1 MDNLTTLFRKA
12 SLTLVDGLLLALC
25 ALALTYLSV
34 PLVVKLSTALSKAAE
49 PDPHA
54 DIQVIG
60 VLVFLGAFLFGIAAV
75 FCASLAI
82 GVFIFSKS
90 PKRVRLFSR
99 IGIMLVF
106 LPVFIETAR
115 RGPQGYF
122 YWLINPA
129 IRGGEAR
136 QKAKSELDRRL
147 KMSKALSLEEEPDGV
162 QITNNTDQLV
172 RVQVTFTRRVNDEY
186 ILCYPG
192 ESATFPP
199 SPSDEEMNLPPRESR
214 RYLFTTAHTTT
225 GSSRDCGFDQY
236 AVWGWDE
243 NSVPIYLSQKAHLF

>member
-1 MDNLTTLFRKA
+1 MDNLTAQFRKA
-12 SLTLVDGLLLALC
+12 SLTLVDRLLLALC

-34 PLVVKLSTALSKAAE
+34 PLVVKVSIALSRAGE

-54 DIQVIG
+54 DIQIIG
-60 VLVFLGAFLFGIAAV
+60 VLVFLGAFLFAISAV
-75 FCASLAI
+75 FCASLGI
-82 GVFIFSKS
+82 GVLIFSIS
-90 PKRVRLFSR
+90 PNRVRWITR
-99 IGIMLVF
+99 IAIMAVF
-106 LPVFIETAR
+106 LPVFLETVK

-122 YWLINPA
+122 NWRLNPS
-129 IRGGEAR
+129 IRQNEAK
-136 QKAKSELDRRL
+136 QKAQSELERKL
-147 KMSKALSLEEEPDGV
+147 KMSQALSLEEERDGV

-172 RVQVTFTRRVNDEY
+172 RLQVTFTKRVNNEY

-214 RYLFTTAHTTT
+214 RYVFTTAHTNT

-243 NSVPIYLSQKAHLF
+243 NSVPLYLSQKAHLF